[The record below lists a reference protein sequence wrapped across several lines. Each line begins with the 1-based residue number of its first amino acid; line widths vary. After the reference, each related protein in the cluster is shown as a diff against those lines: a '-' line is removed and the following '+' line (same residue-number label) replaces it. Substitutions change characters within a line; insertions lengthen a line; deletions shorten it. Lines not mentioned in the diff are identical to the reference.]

1 MKKHYDFSNA
11 VVGKYYRPLEELELP
26 VYLDKAVK
34 TGLVQL
40 SQQSGKDISLLVNE
54 LLKKD
59 LELISSVRQG

>member
-11 VVGKYYRPLEELELP
+11 VVGKYYRPLESLEIP
-26 VYLDKAVK
+26 VYLDNDVK

-40 SQQSGKDISLLVNE
+40 SQQSGKDISILVNE

-59 LELISSVRQG
+59 LELISSVH